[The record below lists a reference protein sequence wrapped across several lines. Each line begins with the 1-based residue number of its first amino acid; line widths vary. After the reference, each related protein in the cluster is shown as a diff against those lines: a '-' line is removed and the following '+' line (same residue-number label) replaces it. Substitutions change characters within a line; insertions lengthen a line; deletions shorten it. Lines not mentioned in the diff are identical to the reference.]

1 MKVDLHVHT
10 HYSKCAN
17 LKFED
22 LRKLTKKFNIF
33 PAITDHNKIEG
44 AVKFKDCIIG
54 EEINTTEGEII
65 GLFLNERIKPYLS
78 IEETIEKIKEQG
90 GIVYIPHP
98 YDWIRINHIKRMDFK
113 INLIEVF
120 NGRVI
125 QQKVNKKAVEF
136 AEKNNI
142 IKGVGSDTHNKL
154 EFGRIYNEIEEFNSP
169 KEFLKNMKKAKLVM
183 NQHPLFVH
191 AVVMSK
197 SLISKYL

>member
-1 MKVDLHVHT
+1 
-10 HYSKCAN
+10 
-17 LKFED
+17 
-22 LRKLTKKFNIF
+22 
-33 PAITDHNKIEG
+33 
-44 AVKFKDCIIG
+44 
-54 EEINTTEGEII
+54 
-65 GLFLNERIKPYLS
+65 
-78 IEETIEKIKEQG
+78 
-90 GIVYIPHP
+90 
-98 YDWIRINHIKRMDFK
+98 
-113 INLIEVF
+113 
-120 NGRVI
+120 
-125 QQKVNKKAVEF
+125 VEF